1 MKGVLVSRR
10 IMRLEVLPS
19 VRGTGASSERHRTG
33 ASGLSGTWIEE
44 GPILGRERRVHGP
57 RLEDVG

>member
-1 MKGVLVSRR
+1 
-10 IMRLEVLPS
+10 MRLEVLPS
-19 VRGTGASSERHRTG
+19 VHGTGASSERHRTG
-33 ASGLSGTWIEE
+33 ASGLSGAWIEE